1 MIRYSRCCKTL
12 STQFT
17 STTFIHCSQ
26 YGFSNQALQ
35 ITEQHKP
42 TVFTSH
48 NTASEFNSHAYAIK
62 LQNCVKNG
70 EPTSGKALHCDI
82 LKRGSGL
89 DLFAWNVL
97 LNVYVKTDLLS
108 DARKLFD
115 EMPERNTVSYVTLI
129 QGCAESLSYLE
140 AIDLFVRLQRE
151 GLELNPFVFTS
162 ILKLLVS
169 VESAELG
176 GSVHACLYKLGHGS
190 NAFVGTSLIDAYS
203 ACGLVDDAR
212 EAFGDIICKDMVSW
226 TGMVTCYVENGFFKE
241 SLELFSHMRMV
252 GLRPNNFTLGSVFK
266 ASLGLEAIDLGRS
279 VHACVLK
286 MRYEMDPYVGAA
298 LLDLYTKF
306 GDLEDAKLVF
316 EEIPKCD
323 VIPWS
328 FMIARYAQSER
339 SKEAV
344 ELFFQM
350 RRSLVLPNQFTFA
363 SVLQACGNTAD
374 LELGK
379 QIHCNVLKVGFD
391 SNVFVSNALIDVYSK
406 CGKMDN
412 SVDLFVES
420 TNRNEVTWNTLIV
433 GYVQLG
439 DAKKALNLF
448 LQMREDNVQGTEVTY
463 TSVLCACASLAALE
477 PGTKIHSL
485 TIKTIYDKVITVGN
499 ALIDMYAKCGSIK
512 DAREVF
518 EMMSNRDVVSWN
530 AMISGYSMHGL
541 SSEALRI
548 FEYMQK
554 TKTKADKVTF
564 VGVLSACS
572 NTGVLDKGQAYFA
585 SMVNDYHINPCI
597 EHYTCMVGLL
607 GRLGHLDRAVK
618 LIEEMPFEPSV
629 VIWRALLMACIVHN
643 NIDLGKIAALHV
655 LELEPSDDAT
665 YVLLSN
671 MYAAAQR
678 WDNVASIRNNMKK
691 KGVRKEPGLS
701 WIENQGTV
709 HHFVVGDASHPDIRL
724 IRGMLEWLNMKT
736 KMAGYVP
743 NYEVLLQDVGDDEKA
758 RLLWAHSERLAL
770 AFGLIRTP
778 FGSPIRI
785 MKNLRI
791 CQDCHAA
798 IKCIS
803 TVVQREIVIRDVNRF
818 HHFRH
823 GTCSCNDY
831 W

>member
-1 MIRYSRCCKTL
+1 MIRYFRCCKTL
-12 STQFT
+12 STQFK

-35 ITEQHKP
+35 MTEQHKP

-48 NTASEFNSHAYAIK
+48 NTTSEFNSHAYAIT
-62 LQNCVKNG
+62 LQNCVKIG
-70 EPTSGKALHCDI
+70 EPTSAKALHCDI
-82 LKRGSGL
+82 LKRGSCL
-89 DLFAWNVL
+89 DLFGWNVL
-97 LNVYVKTDLLS
+97 LHVYVKTDLMS

-129 QGCAESLSYLE
+129 QGCAESLCYLE

-176 GSVHACLYKLGHGS
+176 GSVHACLYKLGHG
-190 NAFVGTSLIDAYS
+190 
-203 ACGLVDDAR
+203 
-212 EAFGDIICKDMVSW
+212 
-226 TGMVTCYVENGFFKE
+226 
-241 SLELFSHMRMV
+241 
-252 GLRPNNFTLGSVFK
+252 
-266 ASLGLEAIDLGRS
+266 
-279 VHACVLK
+279 VHACALK

-328 FMIARYAQSER
+328 FMIARYSQSKR

-344 ELFFQM
+344 ELFCQM
-350 RRSLVLPNQFTFA
+350 RQSLVLPNQFTFA
-363 SVLQACGNTAD
+363 SVLQACGSTAD

-391 SNVFVSNALIDVYSK
+391 SNVFVSNALIDVYSR

-420 TNRNEVTWNTLIV
+420 TNKNEVTWNTLIV

-439 DAKKALNLF
+439 DAEKALNLF

-463 TSVLCACASLAALE
+463 TSVLCACATVAALE
-477 PGTKIHSL
+477 PGTEIHSL
-485 TIKTIYDKVITVGN
+485 TIKTVYDKVITVGN
-499 ALIDMYAKCGSIK
+499 ALIDMYAKCGNIK

-541 SSEALRI
+541 SGEALRI

-572 NTGVLDKGQAYFA
+572 NTGVLDKGQAYFT

-597 EHYTCMVGLL
+597 EHYNCMVGLL
-607 GRLGHLDRAVK
+607 GRLGHLDKAVK

-643 NIDLGKIAALHV
+643 NVDLGKVAALHV

-671 MYAAAQR
+671 MYAAARR

-701 WIENQGTV
+701 WIESQGTV

-736 KMAGYVP
+736 KTAGYVP

-758 RLLWAHSERLAL
+758 RLLWVHSERLAL
-770 AFGLIRTP
+770 AFGLVRTP

-818 HHFRH
+818 HHFRD